1 MKKGVYYRGTY
12 RYGVHRSLVGA
23 SYTVYNCRGDNR
35 SACFHLVCHGSL
47 VALIANFC
55 GANILVQAA
64 LFVGVSFAALLL
76 TRPLVKKFSTP
87 KIQRTNI
94 DRIIGERAIVTE
106 EIDNL
111 RAIGVVKADGKSW
124 SARSADGSIIPAGSV
139 VEVQKID
146 GVKLIVGL
154 IQNK

>member
-1 MKKGVYYRGTY
+1 MELTVTGFTVL
-12 RYGVHRSLVGA
+12 LVNA
-23 SYTVYNCRGDNR
+23 YTFIIAEAITVQ
-35 SACFHLVCHGSL
+35 LVSIWFAIGSL

-55 GANILVQAA
+55 GANTLVQAA

-111 RAIGVVKADGKSW
+111 RSPRAS
-124 SARSADGSIIPAGSV
+124 
-139 VEVQKID
+139 
-146 GVKLIVGL
+146 
-154 IQNK
+154 

>member
-1 MKKGVYYRGTY
+1 MELTVTGFTVLWSVLLILFIIAEAIT
-12 RYGVHRSLVGA
+12 VQLVSIWFA
-23 SYTVYNCRGDNR
+23 I
-35 SACFHLVCHGSL
+35 GSL

-55 GANILVQAA
+55 GANTLVQAA
-64 LFVGVSFAALLL
+64 LFLSVYRLRLFLL
-76 TRPLVKKFSTP
+76 TRPLREKSSLTP

-111 RAIGVVKADGKSW
+111 RATGIVKADGKSW

>member
-1 MKKGVYYRGTY
+1 MGLTVTGFT
-12 RYGVHRSLVGA
+12 VLWSVLLILFIIAEAITVQLVSIWFA
-23 SYTVYNCRGDNR
+23 I
-35 SACFHLVCHGSL
+35 GSL

-55 GANILVQAA
+55 GANTLVQAA

-111 RAIGVVKADGKSW
+111 RAIGIVKATENRGVLVPQTEALYRREASSRCKKSTVL
-124 SARSADGSIIPAGSV
+124 S
-139 VEVQKID
+139 
-146 GVKLIVGL
+146 
-154 IQNK
+154 

>member
-1 MKKGVYYRGTY
+1 MELTVTGFTVLWSVLLILFIIAEAIT
-12 RYGVHRSLVGA
+12 VQLVSIWFA
-23 SYTVYNCRGDNR
+23 I
-35 SACFHLVCHGSL
+35 GSL

-55 GANILVQAA
+55 ANTLVQAA

-111 RAIGVVKADGKSW
+111 RAIGIVKADGKSW

>member
-1 MKKGVYYRGTY
+1 MGLTVTGFT
-12 RYGVHRSLVGA
+12 VLWSVLLILFIIAEAITVQLVSIWFA
-23 SYTVYNCRGDNR
+23 I
-35 SACFHLVCHGSL
+35 GSL

-124 SARSADGSIIPAGSV
+124 SACSADGSIIPAGSV

>member
-1 MKKGVYYRGTY
+1 MSR
-12 RYGVHRSLVGA
+12 L
-23 SYTVYNCRGDNR
+23 
-35 SACFHLVCHGSL
+35 LP
-47 VALIANFC
+47 
-55 GANILVQAA
+55 

-111 RAIGVVKADGKSW
+111 RAIGIVKADGKSW

-146 GVKLIVGL
+146 GVKLIVGI
-154 IQNK
+154 IQNKKKEEIFFYGMALHYFGGNCNCIGYRYS

>member
-1 MKKGVYYRGTY
+1 MSRLLPILRCEYTCAGGT
-12 RYGVHRSLVGA
+12 
-23 SYTVYNCRGDNR
+23 
-35 SACFHLVCHGSL
+35 
-47 VALIANFC
+47 
-55 GANILVQAA
+55 
-64 LFVGVSFAALLL
+64 FVGVSFAALLL

-111 RAIGVVKADGKSW
+111 RATGIVKADGKSW

-139 VEVQKID
+139 VEVQKST
-146 GVKLIVGL
+146 VLS
-154 IQNK
+154 

>member
-1 MKKGVYYRGTY
+1 MGLTVTGFT
-12 RYGVHRSLVGA
+12 VLWSVLLILFIIAEAITVQLVSIWFA
-23 SYTVYNCRGDNR
+23 I
-35 SACFHLVCHGSL
+35 GSL

-111 RAIGVVKADGKSW
+111 RAIGVVKATENRGVPVLPTEALYRREASSRCKKSTVL
-124 SARSADGSIIPAGSV
+124 S
-139 VEVQKID
+139 
-146 GVKLIVGL
+146 
-154 IQNK
+154 

>member
-1 MKKGVYYRGTY
+1 M
-12 RYGVHRSLVGA
+12 S
-23 SYTVYNCRGDNR
+23 
-35 SACFHLVCHGSL
+35 
-47 VALIANFC
+47 LIANFC

>member
-1 MKKGVYYRGTY
+1 MGLTVTGFT
-12 RYGVHRSLVGA
+12 VLWSVLLILFIIAEAITVQLVSIWFA
-23 SYTVYNCRGDNR
+23 I
-35 SACFHLVCHGSL
+35 GSL

-55 GANILVQAA
+55 
-64 LFVGVSFAALLL
+64 GVSFAALLL

>member
-1 MKKGVYYRGTY
+1 MGLTVTGFT
-12 RYGVHRSLVGA
+12 VLWSVLLILFIIAEAITVQLVSIWFA
-23 SYTVYNCRGDNR
+23 I
-35 SACFHLVCHGSL
+35 GSL

-111 RAIGVVKADGKSW
+111 RAIGFVKADGNSW

>member
-1 MKKGVYYRGTY
+1 MELTVTGFTVLWSVLLILFIIAEAIT
-12 RYGVHRSLVGA
+12 VQLVSIWFA
-23 SYTVYNCRGDNR
+23 I
-35 SACFHLVCHGSL
+35 GSL

-55 GANILVQAA
+55 GANTLVQAA

-111 RAIGVVKADGKSW
+111 RATGIVKADGKSW
-124 SARSADGSIIPAGSV
+124 SASSADGSIIPA
-139 VEVQKID
+139 
-146 GVKLIVGL
+146 
-154 IQNK
+154 

>member
-1 MKKGVYYRGTY
+1 MGLTVTGFT
-12 RYGVHRSLVGA
+12 VLWSVLLILFIIAEAITVQLVSIWFA
-23 SYTVYNCRGDNR
+23 I
-35 SACFHLVCHGSL
+35 GSL

-111 RAIGVVKADGKSW
+111 RAIGAS
-124 SARSADGSIIPAGSV
+124 
-139 VEVQKID
+139 
-146 GVKLIVGL
+146 
-154 IQNK
+154 

>member
-1 MKKGVYYRGTY
+1 MGLTVTGFT
-12 RYGVHRSLVGA
+12 VLWSVLLILFIIAEAITVQLVSIWFA
-23 SYTVYNCRGDNR
+23 I
-35 SACFHLVCHGSL
+35 GSL

-124 SARSADGSIIPAGSV
+124 SGSFRRRKHYTGGKRRRGA
-139 VEVQKID
+139 KD
-146 GVKLIVGL
+146 RRC
-154 IQNK
+154 

>member
-1 MKKGVYYRGTY
+1 MELTVTGFTVLWSVLLILFIIAEAIT
-12 RYGVHRSLVGA
+12 VQLVSIWFA
-23 SYTVYNCRGDNR
+23 I
-35 SACFHLVCHGSL
+35 GSL

-55 GANILVQAA
+55 GANTLVQAA

-111 RAIGVVKADGKSW
+111 RATGIVKADGESW

>member
-1 MKKGVYYRGTY
+1 MGLTVTGFT
-12 RYGVHRSLVGA
+12 VLWSVLLILFIIAEAITVQLVSIWFA
-23 SYTVYNCRGDNR
+23 I
-35 SACFHLVCHGSL
+35 GSL

-55 GANILVQAA
+55 GANTLVQAA

-111 RAIGVVKADGKSW
+111 RAIGVVKADGISW

>member
-1 MKKGVYYRGTY
+1 M
-12 RYGVHRSLVGA
+12 
-23 SYTVYNCRGDNR
+23 
-35 SACFHLVCHGSL
+35 F
-47 VALIANFC
+47 ALIANFC

-111 RAIGVVKADGKSW
+111 RAIGVVKATENRGVLVLPTEALYRREASSRCKKSTVL
-124 SARSADGSIIPAGSV
+124 S
-139 VEVQKID
+139 
-146 GVKLIVGL
+146 
-154 IQNK
+154 

>member
-1 MKKGVYYRGTY
+1 MGLTVTGFT
-12 RYGVHRSLVGA
+12 VLWSVLLILFIIAEAITVQLVSIWFA
-23 SYTVYNCRGDNR
+23 I
-35 SACFHLVCHGSL
+35 GSL

-55 GANILVQAA
+55 GANTLVQAA

-87 KIQRTNI
+87 KIQRTNNI

>member
-1 MKKGVYYRGTY
+1 MGLTVTGFT
-12 RYGVHRSLVGA
+12 VLWSVLLILFIIAEAITVQLVSIWFA
-23 SYTVYNCRGDNR
+23 I
-35 SACFHLVCHGSL
+35 GSL

-55 GANILVQAA
+55 GANILVQ
-64 LFVGVSFAALLL
+64 AALLL

>member
-1 MKKGVYYRGTY
+1 MG
-12 RYGVHRSLVGA
+12 L
-23 SYTVYNCRGDNR
+23 TVTGFTVLW
-35 SACFHLVCHGSL
+35 SVL
-47 VALIANFC
+47 LILFIIAEAITVQLANFC

>member
-1 MKKGVYYRGTY
+1 MELTVTGFTVLWSVLLILFIIAEAIT
-12 RYGVHRSLVGA
+12 VQLVSIWFA
-23 SYTVYNCRGDNR
+23 I
-35 SACFHLVCHGSL
+35 GSL

-55 GANILVQAA
+55 GANTLVQAA

-111 RAIGVVKADGKSW
+111 RAIGIVKADGNSW

>member
-1 MKKGVYYRGTY
+1 MELTVTGFTVIWSVLLILFIIAEAIT
-12 RYGVHRSLVGA
+12 VQLVSIWFA
-23 SYTVYNCRGDNR
+23 I
-35 SACFHLVCHGSL
+35 GSL

-55 GANILVQAA
+55 GANTLVQAA

-111 RAIGVVKADGKSW
+111 RAIRIVKADGKSW

>member
-1 MKKGVYYRGTY
+1 M
-12 RYGVHRSLVGA
+12 
-23 SYTVYNCRGDNR
+23 
-35 SACFHLVCHGSL
+35 
-47 VALIANFC
+47 
-55 GANILVQAA
+55 
-64 LFVGVSFAALLL
+64 
-76 TRPLVKKFSTP
+76 
-87 KIQRTNI
+87 
-94 DRIIGERAIVTE
+94 AIVKE

-111 RAIGVVKADGKSW
+111 RFIGILKSDGKSW

>member
-1 MKKGVYYRGTY
+1 MGLTVTGFSVLWSVLLILFIIAEAIT
-12 RYGVHRSLVGA
+12 VQLVSIWFA
-23 SYTVYNCRGDNR
+23 I
-35 SACFHLVCHGSL
+35 GSL

-124 SARSADGSIIPAGSV
+124 SALSADGSIIPAGSV

>member
-1 MKKGVYYRGTY
+1 MGLTVTGFT
-12 RYGVHRSLVGA
+12 VLWSVLLILFIIAEAITVQLVSIWFA
-23 SYTVYNCRGDNR
+23 I
-35 SACFHLVCHGSL
+35 GSL

-111 RAIGVVKADGKSW
+111 RAMGVVKADGKSW
-124 SARSADGSIIPAGSV
+124 SSRSADGSIIPAGSV

>member
-1 MKKGVYYRGTY
+1 MGLTVTGFT
-12 RYGVHRSLVGA
+12 VLWSVLLVLFIIA
-23 SYTVYNCRGDNR
+23 EAITVQ
-35 SACFHLVCHGSL
+35 LVSIWFAIGSL

-55 GANILVQAA
+55 GANTLVQAA

-111 RAIGVVKADGKSW
+111 RTTGIVKADGKSW

>member
-1 MKKGVYYRGTY
+1 MGLTVTGFT
-12 RYGVHRSLVGA
+12 VLWSVLLILFIIAEAITVQLVSIWFA
-23 SYTVYNCRGDNR
+23 I
-35 SACFHLVCHGSL
+35 GSL

-55 GANILVQAA
+55 GANTLVQAA

-111 RAIGVVKADGKSW
+111 RAKKSTVL
-124 SARSADGSIIPAGSV
+124 S
-139 VEVQKID
+139 
-146 GVKLIVGL
+146 
-154 IQNK
+154 

>member
-1 MKKGVYYRGTY
+1 MELTVTGFTVLWSVLLILFIIAEAIT
-12 RYGVHRSLVGA
+12 VQLVSIWFA
-23 SYTVYNCRGDNR
+23 I
-35 SACFHLVCHGSL
+35 GSL

-55 GANILVQAA
+55 GANTLVQAA

-87 KIQRTNI
+87 KIQR
-94 DRIIGERAIVTE
+94 IIGERAIVTE

-111 RAIGVVKADGKSW
+111 RATGIVKADGKSW

>member
-1 MKKGVYYRGTY
+1 MLLILFIIAEAITVQ
-12 RYGVHRSLVGA
+12 LVSIWFA
-23 SYTVYNCRGDNR
+23 I
-35 SACFHLVCHGSL
+35 GSL

-55 GANILVQAA
+55 GANTLVQAA

-111 RAIGVVKADGKSW
+111 RAIGIVKPTENRGVLVPQTEALYRREASSRCKKSTVL
-124 SARSADGSIIPAGSV
+124 S
-139 VEVQKID
+139 
-146 GVKLIVGL
+146 
-154 IQNK
+154 

>member
-1 MKKGVYYRGTY
+1 MGLTVTGFT
-12 RYGVHRSLVGA
+12 VLWSVLLILFIIAEAITVQLVSIWFA
-23 SYTVYNCRGDNR
+23 I
-35 SACFHLVCHGSL
+35 GSL

-55 GANILVQAA
+55 GANTLVQAA

-111 RAIGVVKADGKSW
+111 RAIGSVKADGKSW

>member
-1 MKKGVYYRGTY
+1 MGLTVTGFT
-12 RYGVHRSLVGA
+12 VLWSVLLILFIIAEAITVQLVSIWFA
-23 SYTVYNCRGDNR
+23 I
-35 SACFHLVCHGSL
+35 GSL

-55 GANILVQAA
+55 GANTLVQAA

-76 TRPLVKKFSTP
+76 TRPLVKKFSAP

-111 RAIGVVKADGKSW
+111 HATGVVKADGKSW